1 MFSQDPQTREI
12 AAKIQEMS
20 MDRVERAIEFDEGG
34 IRSIFP
40 EIGGTDESGEF
51 HFSFPSEVS
60 MVNASTSQKT
70 NGWDQDIT
78 EVTFEVRIKFMV
90 YLASREGRKGA
101 EITAKADVIDEGV
114 RLKSV
119 EVRGGRGMRVVLQ
132 GISEIDEQRP
142 EKVDVSGVGKGEG
155 EGKTIDA
162 TKWTSR

>member
-1 MFSQDPQTREI
+1 
-12 AAKIQEMS
+12 
-20 MDRVERAIEFDEGG
+20 MDRVERAIEYDEGD
-34 IRSIFP
+34 IRGIFP
-40 EIGGTDESGEF
+40 ESRGTGESGEF

-60 MVNASTSQKT
+60 MVNAATSHEK
-70 NGWDQDIT
+70 GWDQDVT

-119 EVRGGRGMRVVLQ
+119 EVRGGRGKRVVLQ
-132 GISEIDEQRP
+132 GISEIDEERV
-142 EKVDVSGVGKGEG
+142 EEADASGVGKGEG